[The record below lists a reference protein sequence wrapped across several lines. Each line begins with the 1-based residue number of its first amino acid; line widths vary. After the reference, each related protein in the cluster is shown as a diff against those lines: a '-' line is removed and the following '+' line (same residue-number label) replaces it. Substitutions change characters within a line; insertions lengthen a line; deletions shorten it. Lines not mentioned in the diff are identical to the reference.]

1 MLLMLLAVLT
11 GCGTREPETGK
22 KISVYYVN
30 TAETKVEVHD
40 QYLNTKT
47 SEEQLEET
55 MTFLSTTPEKLEYK
69 APFDMGFQV
78 LDYEVED
85 GKLVINVD
93 KAYSELSVTTE
104 VLVRAAVVRTL
115 TQLSNVKYVTITVEG
130 SQLYD
135 NAGEL
140 VGWMNAEQF
149 INNDGNEINTYELVK
164 VKLYFA
170 NADGDKLIAA
180 YREKHYSTNTP
191 LERFVVE
198 ELIAGP
204 SGQIEGLY
212 PVINPETKIIN
223 ILTKDGI
230 CYVNL
235 DSSFLTVVNNVS
247 TEVAVYSIVN
257 SLVELDNINKVQ
269 ILVNGEVPSTFSN
282 STFERNL
289 DYVTTLE
296 QLILNLCGTGLFLR
310 WTVGTVLTVG
320 RRDCLRKGA

>member
-11 GCGTREPETGK
+11 VCGTREPETGK

-296 QLILNLCGTGLFLR
+296 Q
-310 WTVGTVLTVG
+310 
-320 RRDCLRKGA
+320 

>member
-1 MLLMLLAVLT
+1 MKRVKKYVLTGMLLMLLAVLT

-47 SEEQLEET
+47 PEEQLEET

-69 APFDMGFQV
+69 ASFDMGFQV
-78 LDYEVED
+78 LDYDVED

-296 QLILNLCGTGLFLR
+296 Q
-310 WTVGTVLTVG
+310 
-320 RRDCLRKGA
+320 

>member
-1 MLLMLLAVLT
+1 MKRVKKYVLTGMLLMLLAVLT

-47 SEEQLEET
+47 PEEQLEET
-55 MTFLSTTPEKLEYK
+55 MTFLSTTPAKLEYK
-69 APFDMGFQV
+69 AHFDMGFQV

-296 QLILNLCGTGLFLR
+296 Q
-310 WTVGTVLTVG
+310 
-320 RRDCLRKGA
+320 

>member
-1 MLLMLLAVLT
+1 MKRVKKYVLTGMLLMLLAVLT
-11 GCGTREPETGK
+11 GCGTREPATGK

-47 SEEQLEET
+47 PEEQLEET

-212 PVINPETKIIN
+212 PVINPETKLLN
-223 ILTKDGI
+223 ISIKDNI

-296 QLILNLCGTGLFLR
+296 Q
-310 WTVGTVLTVG
+310 
-320 RRDCLRKGA
+320 

>member
-1 MLLMLLAVLT
+1 MKRVKKYVLTGMLLMLLAVLT

-47 SEEQLEET
+47 PEEQLEET

-115 TQLSNVKYVTITVEG
+115 TQLSNVKYVTITLEG

-282 STFERNL
+282 STIERKL
-289 DYVTTLE
+289 DYVTTME
-296 QLILNLCGTGLFLR
+296 Q
-310 WTVGTVLTVG
+310 
-320 RRDCLRKGA
+320 

>member
-1 MLLMLLAVLT
+1 MKRVKKYVLTGMLLMLLAVLT

-47 SEEQLEET
+47 PEEQLEET

-78 LDYEVED
+78 LDYDVED

-149 INNDGNEINTYELVK
+149 IDKDGNEINTYELVK

-296 QLILNLCGTGLFLR
+296 Q
-310 WTVGTVLTVG
+310 
-320 RRDCLRKGA
+320 